1 MFLPS
6 ESSGASLR
14 VLGMFEYFLC
24 VCPGMCHLWNT
35 GPPPER
41 KRKRGRETVAG
52 LTEVKEGKGKVQR
65 DGVVSTHNMYRG

>member
-1 MFLPS
+1 
-6 ESSGASLR
+6 
-14 VLGMFEYFLC
+14 
-24 VCPGMCHLWNT
+24 MCHLWNT